1 MNKKVRLNIRTKLIT
16 TYLLVL
22 LVPSIIIGWLTYQSA
37 SSNIGEQL
45 TNNAQESVVAV
56 NQIISSN
63 IQSKI
68 DDILYFAGQLPADS
82 INNEAAGLAS
92 PALENRLREYAAL
105 HPDVLDIYA
114 GTSKGK
120 SIRAAELELPEGY
133 DPRKENT
140 YINALKQGSGTVI
153 SPVFQTV
160 NGESAI
166 AVSAVLADGDGV
178 VSLDLNLS
186 SLAGMT
192 DIKVGQE
199 GYILI
204 IDSSKKFLVH
214 PTEAIGAESSLE
226 FVKQMFG
233 SESGSFD
240 YVYKD
245 APKKMTFMVNE
256 LTGWRIGG
264 TISLNEITQATSGI
278 RETVWLVISVS
289 VLLALVLIY
298 FNIAS
303 ILKPLIRLRKATER
317 IAGGDLSEDIGEFRG
332 DEIGRLAGNFRL
344 MVENLRQMIIGVQT
358 MTNNVSFSAEQL
370 SAGAEQTTKAIEHVT
385 VAIQEVAAG
394 TQQQVNS
401 VHKGMASTAA
411 TTTEVA
417 HISEFMQQVSV
428 MMDKTSLSASEGN
441 DSVISVVDKINGIHE
456 TVEEMGKVIDQLS
469 ERVGQIQGITGVI
482 SGISR
487 QTNLLALNASI
498 EAARAGEQG
507 RGFAVV
513 ASEVRKLAE
522 ESGKS
527 ASLISEQVASIHSE
541 MLRAT
546 ASMEDAKTK
555 VMDGIMAVD
564 TTGRSFSRIRRAIK
578 GAAETIGGMN
588 EGVQTLTA
596 EADSLD
602 QAINEIRGITEAAAG
617 STETISAAAQ
627 QQLAS
632 VEEIASSSADL
643 SRQADELQQLVG
655 RFKLY
660 PGNQAP
666 AAPEAVK
673 PGENLAGDQQN
684 S

>member
-1 MNKKVRLNIRTKLIT
+1 MNTKVRLNIRTKLIV

-37 SSNIGEQL
+37 SSSVGEQL
-45 TNNAQESVVAV
+45 TNNANESVIAV
-56 NQIISSN
+56 NEIINTN

-68 DDILYFAGQLPADS
+68 DDILYFAAQLGADS
-82 INNEAAGLAS
+82 INSEAAGMAA
-92 PALENRLREYAAL
+92 PALGSRLKEYAAL

-114 GTSKGK
+114 GTSKGR
-120 SIRAAELELPEGY
+120 SIRAAETKLPDGY
-133 DPRKENT
+133 DPRKENA
-140 YINALKQGSGTVI
+140 YINALKHGSGTVI

-166 AVSAVLADGDGV
+166 AISAVLEGGDGV
-178 VSLDLNLS
+178 VGLDLNLS
-186 SLAGMT
+186 SLAAT
-192 DIKVGQE
+192 TSIKVGRE

-214 PTEAIGAESSLE
+214 PTEPVGVESSLD

-245 APKKMTFMVNE
+245 APKKLTFMVNE

-264 TISLNEITQATSGI
+264 TISLNEITEATRDI
-278 RETVWLVISVS
+278 RETVWLVLSVS

-298 FNIAS
+298 FNISS
-303 ILKPLIRLRKATER
+303 ILKPLIRLRSATEK
-317 IAGGDLSEDIGEFRG
+317 IAGGDLSQDIGSFRG
-332 DEIGRLAGNFRL
+332 DEIGLLAGNFRQ
-344 MVENLRQMIIGVQT
+344 MVGNLRQMITGVQE
-358 MTNNVSFSAEQL
+358 MTGNVSSSAGQL
-370 SAGAEQTTKAIEHVT
+370 SAGAEQTTRAIEHVT

-394 TQQQVNS
+394 MQQQVNS
-401 VHKGMASTAA
+401 VHKGTVSTAA
-411 TTTEVA
+411 TTNEVTR
-417 HISEFMQQVSV
+417 ISEFMEQVSA

-456 TVEEMGKVIDQLS
+456 TVEEMGIVIDQLS
-469 ERVGQIQGITGVI
+469 ERVGQIQGMAGVI

-527 ASLISEQVASIHSE
+527 ASLISEQITSIHSE
-541 MLRAT
+541 MMQAT
-546 ASMEDAKTK
+546 ATMEDAKSK

-564 TTGRSFSRIRRAIK
+564 TTGRSFSRIRRAVK
-578 GAAETIGGMN
+578 GAAEKIEAMN
-588 EGVQTLTA
+588 EAVRTLTA
-596 EADSLD
+596 EADSME
-602 QAINEIRGITEAAAG
+602 QAIGEISGITEAAAG
-617 STETISAAAQ
+617 NTETISAAAQ

-632 VEEIASSSADL
+632 VEEIASSTADL

-655 RFKLY
+655 RFKLH
-660 PGNQAP
+660 PG
-666 AAPEAVK
+666 K
-673 PGENLAGDQQN
+673 
-684 S
+684 

>member
-1 MNKKVRLNIRTKLIT
+1 MTKKARLNIRTKLIA

-22 LVPSIIIGWLTYQSA
+22 LVPSIIIGWQTYQSA
-37 SSNIGEQL
+37 SSKVGEQL
-45 TNNAQESVVAV
+45 TNNAKESVVAV
-56 NQIISSN
+56 NEIINHN

-68 DDILYFAGQLPADS
+68 DDILYFAGQLAADS
-82 INNEAAGLAS
+82 INSEAAGETA
-92 PALENRLREYAAL
+92 PVLESRLKEYAAL
-105 HPDVLDIYA
+105 HSDVLDIYA

-120 SIRAAELELPEGY
+120 SIRAAEMELPDGY
-133 DPRKENT
+133 DPRKENS
-140 YINALKQGSGTVI
+140 YVNALKRGSGIVI

-160 NGESAI
+160 NQESAVAI
-166 AVSAVLADGDGV
+166 SAVLAGGDGV

-186 SLAGMT
+186 SLASLT
-192 DIKVGQE
+192 NIKVGQE

-204 IDSSKKFLVH
+204 VDSSKKFLVH
-214 PTEAIGAESSLE
+214 PSEAIGEESSLD

-245 APKKMTFMVNE
+245 SPKKLTYMVNG

-264 TISLNEITQATSGI
+264 TISLNEITRATSDI

-298 FNIAS
+298 FNVSS
-303 ILKPLIRLRKATER
+303 ILKPLLRLRRATER
-317 IAGGDLSEDIGEFRG
+317 IAGGDLSQDIGDFRA
-332 DEIGRLAGNFRL
+332 DEIGLLAGNFRQ
-344 MVENLRQMIIGVQT
+344 MVGNLRQMIIGVQE
-358 MTNNVSFSAEQL
+358 MTDNVSSSAEQL
-370 SAGAEQTTKAIEHVT
+370 TAGAEQTTRAIEHVT

-394 TQQQVNS
+394 TERQVNS
-401 VHKGMASTAA
+401 VHKGMISTAA
-411 TTTEVA
+411 TTSEVA
-417 HISEFMQQVSV
+417 HISEFMEQVSA
-428 MMDKTSLSASEGN
+428 MMDKTSFSASEGN

-456 TVEEMGKVIDQLS
+456 TVEEMGTVIDKLS
-469 ERVGQIQGITGVI
+469 ERVVQIQGITGVI
-482 SGISR
+482 TGISR

-522 ESGKS
+522 ESEKS
-527 ASLISEQVASIHSE
+527 ARMISEQITSIHSE
-541 MLRAT
+541 MLQAT
-546 ASMEDAKTK
+546 ATMEDAKNK
-555 VMDGIMAVD
+555 VMGGIMAVD
-564 TTGRSFSRIRRAIK
+564 TTGRSFSRIRRAVK
-578 GAAETIGGMN
+578 GAAEKIEAMN
-588 EGVQTLTA
+588 EAVHTLTA
-596 EADSLD
+596 EADSMD
-602 QAINEIRGITEAAAG
+602 KAIGEIRGITEEAAG
-617 STETISAAAQ
+617 NTETISAAAQ

-643 SRQADELQQLVG
+643 SHLADELQQLVG

-666 AAPEAVK
+666 PVSEVLK
-673 PGENLAGDQQN
+673 PGESLPEDRHI

>member
-82 INNEAAGLAS
+82 INNEAAGLAA

-140 YINALKQGSGTVI
+140 YINALKKGSGTVI

-166 AVSAVLADGDGV
+166 AVSAVLAGGDGV

-192 DIKVGQE
+192 DTKVGQE

-264 TISLNEITQATSGI
+264 TISLNEITQATSDI

-317 IAGGDLSEDIGEFRG
+317 IAGGDLSQDIGEFRG
-332 DEIGRLAGNFRL
+332 DEIGLLAGNFRL
-344 MVENLRQMIIGVQT
+344 MVESLRQMIIGVQT
-358 MTNNVSFSAEQL
+358 MTDNVSFSAEQL

-394 TQQQVNS
+394 TQQQVGS

-673 PGENLAGDQQN
+673 PGENLPGDQQN